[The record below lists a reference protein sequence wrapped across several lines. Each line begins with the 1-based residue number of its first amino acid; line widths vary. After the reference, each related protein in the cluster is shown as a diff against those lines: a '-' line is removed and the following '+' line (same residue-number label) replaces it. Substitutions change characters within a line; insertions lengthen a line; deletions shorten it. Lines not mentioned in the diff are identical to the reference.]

1 MFGLGMPELV
11 VVMVLAL
18 LVFGPKSLPGIG
30 SGLAKAIRGF
40 REGTEESGSTSRME
54 AASGALV
61 CPDCGAAAAAATT
74 FCTQCGKKRSQA

>member
-1 MFGLGMPELV
+1 MFGLGMPELI

-40 REGTEESGSTSRME
+40 REGTEKTPRMQTAPESMACSRCGSPFAVS
-54 AASGALV
+54 AA
-61 CPDCGAAAAAATT
+61 
-74 FCTQCGKKRSQA
+74 FCVECGKKRSEG